1 MATCVIPVY
10 RKNIIIFNAE
20 YKLTIPTYNID
31 TQISCFNVLQSKTFN
46 LLKLPLEQI
55 VNESYIAKEKS

>member
-31 TQISCFNVLQSKTFN
+31 TQISCFNVLQSKKFN
-46 LLKLPLEQI
+46 LLK
-55 VNESYIAKEKS
+55 IAITTNR